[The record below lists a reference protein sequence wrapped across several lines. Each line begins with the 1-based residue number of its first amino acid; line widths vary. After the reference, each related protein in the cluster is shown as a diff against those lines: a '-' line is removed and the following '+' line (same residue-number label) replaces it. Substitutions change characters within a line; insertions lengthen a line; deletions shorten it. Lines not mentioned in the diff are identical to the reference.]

1 MIEMITGT
9 IRSGD
14 WKGEKHVPVIEYER
28 EGDLVKVRVQVGKE
42 IPHPNTTEHHIR
54 YIELYFLPEGENF
67 IFHVGRAEF
76 TAHGESTNGPNTSG
90 VYTEPIAYFVL
101 KTKKQGKLY
110 ALSYCNIHGLW
121 ENEVQLE

>member
-1 MIEMITGT
+1 MIGET

-14 WKGEKHVPVIEYER
+14 WKGEKHVPVIEYEK
-28 EGDLVKVRVQVGKE
+28 EGDLVKVKVQVGKE
-42 IPHPNTTEHHIR
+42 IPHPNTTEHHIK

-67 IFHVGRAEF
+67 VYQIGRADF
-76 TAHGESTNGPNTSG
+76 TAHGESTKGPNMSDI
-90 VYTEPIAYFVL
+90 YTEPVAYFVF
-101 KTKKQGKLY
+101 KTAKKGKLY

>member
-1 MIEMITGT
+1 MIGET

-28 EGDLVKVRVQVGKE
+28 EGDLVKVKVQVGKE
-42 IPHPNTTEHHIR
+42 IPHPNTTEHHIK

-67 IFHVGRAEF
+67 VYHVGRAEF
-76 TAHGESTNGPNTSG
+76 IAHGESTNGPNTSD
-90 VYTEPIAYFVL
+90 VYAEPIAYFVL
-101 KTKKQGKLY
+101 KTKKKGKLY

>member
-1 MIEMITGT
+1 MIGET

-28 EGDLVKVRVQVGKE
+28 EGDLVKVKVQVGKE

-67 IFHVGRAEF
+67 VYHVGRAEF
-76 TAHGESTNGPNTSG
+76 TAHGESTNGPNTSD

-101 KTKKQGKLY
+101 KTKKKGKLY

-121 ENEVQLE
+121 ENAVQLE

>member
-1 MIEMITGT
+1 MISET

-28 EGDLVKVRVQVGKE
+28 EGELVKVKVQVGKE

-67 IFHVGRAEF
+67 VYHVGRAEF
-76 TAHGESTNGPNTSG
+76 TAHGESVNGPNASD

-101 KTKKQGKLY
+101 KTKKKGKLY